1 MLRKSNPTFNPNR
14 FNKISLNNLIESVK
28 FICEQ
33 DQKEKDTNLPTEP
46 VVDKES
52 KKLKNTGQKGQRGTG
67 GLFVSPKVGG
77 ETKLEIN
84 DDQAKKTANYFA
96 YGLPANAFLAADA
109 LHAQDYAAWAAQQA
123 SLGPLGALIKPFVS
137 RTTTLTAPAQADL
150 WKSLLTEPVF
160 VNQEPTY
167 PEGVEYAD
175 PKDPNT
181 RYRYNKDTKKLE
193 VVPAKNETS
202 QNETSQ
208 NETSQKVTARF
219 DSSTVP
225 AGKKL
230 KSRLAGQYYMPNTG
244 NLVPYSPLNPDINTN
259 FPITGRFSLDR

>member
-77 ETKLEIN
+77 ETKLKM
-84 DDQAKKTANYFA
+84 DDEQAKIANYFA

-109 LHAQDYAAWAAQQA
+109 LHAQDYAAWATQQA
-123 SLGPLGALIKPFVS
+123 SPGPLGALIKPFVS
-137 RTTTLTAPAQADL
+137 RTTTLTAPAQADV
-150 WKSLLTEPVF
+150 WKALLVGPDGKNPELI
-160 VNQEPTY
+160 Y

-175 PKDPNT
+175 INDPNT
-181 RYRYNKDTKKLE
+181 RYRFDKVTGKLE
-193 VVPAKNETS
+193 VVPA
-202 QNETSQ
+202 QNETPQ
-208 NETSQKVTARF
+208 NKTSQKVTARF

-230 KSRLAGQYYMPNTG
+230 KSKLAGKYYMPNTG